1 MNSTQR
7 LASLLVLLAS
17 ATAHADDKAQHT
29 FPSCRDCGIVR
40 SIQPV
45 RGPSVTPGGAV
56 PGGAAGGVLGGR
68 SAGGRSMGGGGSE
81 PTYEV
86 MVQMDA
92 GGTRTVTVR
101 ELNGLGLSDKVRI
114 VGLNL
119 ERIDN

>member
-7 LASLLVLLAS
+7 FASLMVLLAS
-17 ATAHADDKAQHT
+17 ATAHADDKAKHT

-45 RGPSVTPGGAV
+45 RGPAMTPGGAM

-68 SAGGRSMGGGGSE
+68 SAGGAGNSE
-81 PTYEV
+81 PTYNV
-86 MVQMDA
+86 IVQMDN

-101 ELNGLGLSDKVRI
+101 ELNGLGLSDKVRV

-119 ERIDN
+119 ERIEE

>member
-1 MNSTQR
+1 MKTCAR
-7 LASLLVLLAS
+7 LAPLLMLLATA
-17 ATAHADDKAQHT
+17 ATHADDKAKHT

-45 RGPSVTPGGAV
+45 RGPAVTPGGAM

-68 SAGGRSMGGGGSE
+68 SGGRMAGGAGGE
-81 PTYEV
+81 PTYSV
-86 MVQMDA
+86 IVQMDS

-101 ELNGLGLSDKVRI
+101 ELNGLGLSDKVRV

-119 ERIDN
+119 ERIEN